1 MMSTRAP
8 AAIGLPVLP
17 WAVPSATEVEPD
29 ASVPVFAGAEYVFT
43 TPVSV
48 PPAPSRPGVAQA
60 IGCTTVY
67 AVAELLFALGSPVRE
82 AVAVLLSVVA
92 LAGVVALIVIVAV
105 VPIAIGEVMEQLT
118 VAVPWHAQS
127 EEATTET

>member
-1 MMSTRAP
+1 M
-8 AAIGLPVLP
+8 
-17 WAVPSATEVEPD
+17 
-29 ASVPVFAGAEYVFT
+29 
-43 TPVSV
+43 
-48 PPAPSRPGVAQA
+48 
-60 IGCTTVY
+60 GCTTVY

-118 VAVPWHAQS
+118 AAVPVHDQP
-127 EEATTET
+127 EEATTETFVRPAGRVSVSTLALTGAAAWPRF